1 MRMRKNGFFTP
12 WLEPGEQMRP
22 KAKGLQ
28 PLKGLNAKAVKGYE
42 KVKHR
47 AKAPVKKN
55 ICFAPLFKTW
65 NLLFTPDGRINKCF
79 IL

>member
-1 MRMRKNGFFTP
+1 MRIRKNGFFTP
-12 WLEPGEQMRP
+12 RLEPGEKRQP

-28 PLKGLNAKAVKGYE
+28 PLKGLNAKAAKGGE

-47 AKAPVKKN
+47 APVKKN
-55 ICFAPLFKTW
+55 ICFVPLFKTW
-65 NLLFTPDGRINKCF
+65 NLLFNPDGLINKCF